1 MIPAVVVAL
10 KLGLVA
16 AIVVAWLNSRTGRAV
31 RARMPAPPSPLAGY
45 ARVAGAVL
53 AAEATLLVIV
63 ALP

>member
-1 MIPAVVVAL
+1 MVIAVVVAL

-16 AIVVAWLNSRTGRAV
+16 AIGVAWLNSRAGRAA
-31 RARMPAPPSPLAGY
+31 RARMPAPPSPLGGY

-53 AAEATLLVIV
+53 AAEAALLLIV